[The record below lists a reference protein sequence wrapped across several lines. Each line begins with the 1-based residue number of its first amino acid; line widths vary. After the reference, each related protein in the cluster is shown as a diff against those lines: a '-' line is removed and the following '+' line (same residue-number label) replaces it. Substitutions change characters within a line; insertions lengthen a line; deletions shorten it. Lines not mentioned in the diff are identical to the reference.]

1 MKKSR
6 EDLMFIVGARQIKDG
21 EAVLVGTG
29 PPLISAALSK
39 MVHAPNMTMFIAG
52 VVNPRIRGLTLGT
65 SDIKLL
71 NECAC
76 VIGYRELYELLQA
89 GYIDVGFM
97 GAAQIDKYGNI
108 NTTAIGDYQKP
119 KVRLFGSG
127 GSNDIAS
134 LAKRTIVMVPHER
147 RRFVEKLD
155 YLTSPGYI
163 DGPGARTRIG
173 LKGDG
178 PYKVVTEMAIMGF
191 DEETK
196 KMKLEAIYPGVNVA
210 EVQRNTGFELI
221 ITDQVPKIE
230 PPTTEE
236 MKCLKKLKER
246 SRNFRLLE
254 PSDAN

>member
-6 EDLMFIVGARQIKDG
+6 EDLMIIVGARQIKDG

-39 MVHAPNMTMFIAG
+39 MIHAPNMTMFIAG
-52 VVNPRIRGLTLGT
+52 VVDPRIRGLTLGT

-71 NECAC
+71 SECAC
-76 VIGYRELYELLQA
+76 VVGYRELYELLQA
-89 GYIDVGFM
+89 GYINLGFM

-134 LAKRTIVMVPHER
+134 LANRTIAMVPHER

-163 DGPGARTRIG
+163 DGPEARTRVG
-173 LKGDG
+173 LKNCG
-178 PYKVVTEMAIMGF
+178 PSKVVTGMAIMGF

-196 KMKLEAIYPGVNVA
+196 KMRLEAVYPGVKVA

-221 ITDQVPKIE
+221 ISDLIPEIE

-236 MKCLKKLKER
+236 MRCLKKIKRRGVET
-246 SRNFRLLE
+246 FG
-254 PSDAN
+254 